1 MVVSSG
7 KLVCH
12 SAPKYL
18 RFWLPPVLV
27 LAAFAPA
34 DSQAPPAGSSGQSPT
49 IKSEV
54 RVVLVDVVVT
64 QKKGQPASALRRED
78 FQIFEDGR
86 HQTISFF
93 EEHKTTEVTQAQSAP
108 PPGVYTNAQ
117 TANSSDAVN
126 ILLLDWLNTQ
136 PQDRAYA
143 QAQIAQYLRR
153 APAGRSFA
161 AFVLGSHLR
170 MVEGFTSNSALLLA
184 ALNPQ
189 SSGAAQSAAPLLASG
204 VQDAAE
210 RQMVDTMMLM
220 QTAPTGIDAVRD
232 EQSQTNAANTSKRV
246 NITLQA
252 MQELSRYLAG
262 LPGRKNVIWFSSAFP
277 INLFPNGDI
286 PHQYAQQLK
295 RVTDSLAESRV
306 SIYPVSTTGLSQD
319 FSSALKGQSQMQGP
333 GGGDITGSGIA
344 NQLAM
349 ETLAKGTGGKA
360 FYNTNALGN
369 ALAQAVEEGSHY
381 YTITYSPLN
390 GKMDG
395 KFRKIEVKVQHR
407 GYKVACRQGYYA
419 TDAGSGA
426 SPEEHLSGTTLAG
439 LVRVGMPDVSQIPY
453 AVRVTTANLSPVPDA
468 DANLFGAKTP
478 VRRYQ
483 FHFSVPLG
491 GLNIETSPDGLYRD
505 SLSILIA
512 AYDFTGKLR
521 NLSTREFDIALDLA
535 DYGRARQEG
544 LLLYSEIDAPHGD
557 LNLRTGIRELN
568 SSAVGTLGI
577 AMSESAALA
586 AMGPSAAD
594 SSASEHAEAL
604 PEKPYPSLP
613 KAPAEIHSVAPAPKS
628 PPVWLDPGDPS
639 NAPVAGPPC
648 RIQDVLPKVAMHVKE
663 LVEGMNEFTATES
676 LLRERLDRDGKPR
689 LMSHS
694 RSDYVVTIQNLGAGN
709 YTVSE
714 YRHVTEGVRNLEG
727 GLSSDGTP
735 ALAMI
740 FHPTHL
746 EEFDMTCGNLVDLH
760 GQDTWEIHFRQRMD
774 RPATI
779 GTFGDGHEQYALLLS
794 GTAWINSSNYQLVHL
809 DADIIQPIAEAKLNL
824 LHQSV
829 AYSAVSFA
837 GHQKTLWLPKTAVV
851 TVEFGGQLLREH
863 RSYSDFQL
871 FAVDTGQKI
880 NAPKQPPQ

>member
-1 MVVSSG
+1 MSHPA
-7 KLVCH
+7 L
-12 SAPKYL
+12 KYF
-18 RFWLPPVLV
+18 RFWLAPVLV

-34 DSQAPPAGSSGQSPT
+34 DSQAPPADSSSQSPA

-64 QKKGQPASALRRED
+64 QKKGQAASALRRED
-78 FQIFEDGR
+78 FQILEDGR
-86 HQTISFF
+86 PQTISFF
-93 EEHKTTEVTQAQSAP
+93 EEHKTTEVAPSQSAPP

-117 TANSSDAVN
+117 TANSADAVN

-136 PQDRAYA
+136 PQDRAFA
-143 QAQIAQYLRR
+143 QAQIAEYLHR

-189 SSGAAQSAAPLLASG
+189 SSGAAQSASPLLTSG
-204 VQDAAE
+204 AQDAGE
-210 RQMVDTMMLM
+210 RQMVDTMILM
-220 QTAPTGIDAVRD
+220 QTAQAGIDAVRD
-232 EQSQTNAANTSKRV
+232 EQSQTNATNTSKRV

-277 INLFPNGDI
+277 INLFPNGDV

-319 FSSALKGQSQMQGP
+319 FSSALKGQSEMAQ
-333 GGGDITGSGIA
+333 GGGDINGSGIA

-381 YTITYSPLN
+381 YTLTYTPLN

-407 GYKVACRQGYYA
+407 GYKVACREGYYA
-419 TDAGSGA
+419 TDASSGA
-426 SPEEHLSGTTLAG
+426 SPEEHSSATTLAS

-453 AVRVTTANLSPVPDA
+453 TVRVTTANLSPEPDA
-468 DANLFGAKTP
+468 DASLFGAKTP

-512 AYDFTGKLR
+512 AYDFTGKLV
-521 NLSTREFDIALDLA
+521 NLATRRFDIALDLA
-535 DYGRARQEG
+535 DYARARQEG

-557 LNLRTGIRELN
+557 LNLRTGISEVN

-577 AMSESAALA
+577 AMSESAAQA
-586 AMGPSAAD
+586 AMGSSAAA

-604 PEKPYPSLP
+604 PEKPLPALP
-613 KAPAEIHSVAPAPKS
+613 KAPAEIHSAAPAPKS
-628 PPVWLDPGDPS
+628 PPVWLDPSDPS

-648 RIQDVLPKVAMHVKE
+648 QIQDVLPKVAMHVKE

-676 LLRERLDRDGKPR
+676 LRREKLDPDGKPR
-689 LMSHS
+689 LMSRS

-714 YRHVTEGVRNLEG
+714 YRHITEGTRNPEG

-760 GQDTWEIHFRQRMD
+760 GKDAWEIHFRQRMD

-779 GTFGDGHEQYALLLS
+779 GTFADGHRQYALLLS
-794 GTAWINSSNYQLVHL
+794 GTAWVDSSSYQLVHL
-809 DADIIQPIAEAKLNL
+809 ETDIVQPIPEAKLDF

-851 TVEFGGQLLREH
+851 TVEFGGQLLREQ

-880 NAPKQPPQ
+880 NAPKEPPQ